1 MALKVQAY
9 YASFLREKREM
20 CALREQGVGRI
31 TPIREQRWKS
41 AGPLNSMSYT
51 SLMQCSQE
59 VSMRV
64 IFLNFLKA
72 N

>member
-9 YASFLREKREM
+9 YARFLGEKKEM

-31 TPIREQRWKS
+31 APIIEQRWKS
-41 AGPLNSMSYT
+41 TGPFNSMACI
-51 SLMQCSQE
+51 SLVQCSRE

-64 IFLNFLKA
+64 IFLNLLKA

>member
-1 MALKVQAY
+1 MALKVQPY

-20 CALREQGVGRI
+20 CALWVQGVGRI
-31 TPIREQRWKS
+31 APIIEQRWKFP
-41 AGPLNSMSYT
+41 GPSNSMAYT
-51 SLMQCSQE
+51 SLVLCSTE

-64 IFLNFLKA
+64 IFLNLLKA